1 MKALGE
7 ATDAET
13 KLRIQSK
20 LAILDNN
27 EVLAKKYN
35 AELNAKTAAD
45 LLATAA
51 TDAANALNTLP
62 SKYDAIFTSLVNTFK
77 TMGLDSGAAA
87 GLAGMSARLQ
97 AQADAM
103 MAQISQYAV
112 PGGMPSSATTAAAA
126 APTVVNTTVNTGAVL
141 SSEQDLQRY
150 IQDAVGNV
158 IKLGDGI
165 VPRGSLILF
174 Q

>member
-1 MKALGE
+1 
-7 ATDAET
+7 
-13 KLRIQSK
+13 
-20 LAILDNN
+20 LADSANN
-27 EVLAKKYN
+27 
-35 AELNAKTAAD
+35 
-45 LLATAA
+45 
-51 TDAANALNTLP
+51 AANALNALP
-62 SKYDAIFTSLVNTFK
+62 SKYDAIFNSLVNTFK
-77 TMGLDSGAAA
+77 TMGLDQGSAA
-87 GLAGMSARLQ
+87 GLAGASARLQ
-97 AQADAM
+97 AQADAFL
-103 MAQISQYAV
+103 AQMGQYAV
-112 PGGMPSSATTAAAA
+112 PGGMPSSATTAAAAA